1 MESTVLW
8 NRRIKNSL
16 KCSAS
21 VRMGIFLWNAVE
33 LSEKGQ
39 KLKKFDVTIDV
50 TQIETGKSVKS
61 RGLGFEVDVLQQKY
75 NKFTTHNA

>member
-21 VRMGIFLWNAVE
+21 VKMGIFLWNVVE
-33 LSEKGQ
+33 LLEKGQ
-39 KLKKFDVTIDV
+39 KLKKFDVTIDI
-50 TQIETGKSVKS
+50 TTLRCYSIIIRCNKDYYIKRIKSIFRRYS
-61 RGLGFEVDVLQQKY
+61 L
-75 NKFTTHNA
+75 